1 MLTYIQRK
9 CFSLAREALRS
20 KKVAVDKT
28 DFIVSSDFYRVD
40 IGFLV
45 FRPSIHM
52 RLDDIEK
59 QNLLLE
65 YELMIKEEQAPP
77 IDQSLLD
84 ISLNLPTRITNKED
98 LWSTE
103 YKQLEGEERAK
114 QIEID
119 KERDAMYGDIHR
131 VRRRDVDAEGKNFI
145 NLNYIFIYIYYTFL
159 IFK

>member
-59 QNLLLE
+59 QSIYNL
-65 YELMIKEEQAPP
+65 
-77 IDQSLLD
+77 IDSLVSKKKLKD
-84 ISLNLPTRITNKED
+84 NLSNLIS
-98 LWSTE
+98 S
-103 YKQLEGEERAK
+103 
-114 QIEID
+114 
-119 KERDAMYGDIHR
+119 
-131 VRRRDVDAEGKNFI
+131 
-145 NLNYIFIYIYYTFL
+145 
-159 IFK
+159 